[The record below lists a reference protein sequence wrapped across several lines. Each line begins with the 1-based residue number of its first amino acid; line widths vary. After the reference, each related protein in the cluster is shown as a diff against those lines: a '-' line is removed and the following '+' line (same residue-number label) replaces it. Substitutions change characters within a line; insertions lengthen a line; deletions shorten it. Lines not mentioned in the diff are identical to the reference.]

1 MYKRQNISK
10 TVLLCLILG
19 YGLNVYIPAFGK
31 VVFLLKILGYTVLY
45 GVMVYFTAM
54 SPEEKEKV
62 REIGRKFG

>member
-1 MYKRQNISK
+1 MGLY
-10 TVLLCLILG
+10 LIVG
-19 YGLNVYIPAFGK
+19 YGSDYLIPGFGK
-31 VVFLLKILGYTVLY
+31 ILFLLKIMGYTLLY